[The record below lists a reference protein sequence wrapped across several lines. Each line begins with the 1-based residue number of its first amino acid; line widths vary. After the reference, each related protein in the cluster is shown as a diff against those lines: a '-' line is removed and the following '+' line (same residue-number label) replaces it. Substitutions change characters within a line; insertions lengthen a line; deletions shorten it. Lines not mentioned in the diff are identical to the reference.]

1 MFLSYAESRFFLKG
15 NEVEGELRKKETS
28 RKGAQERMIAWMNMI
43 EVQYTY
49 MCVYVYACC
58 VCVYEHGIMKLAVL
72 YDYFLKS
79 KYSTRTFRDIF
90 CNINILLLPLPPDLQ

>member
-1 MFLSYAESRFFLKG
+1 MLSKASQHLMNTVCFSHMQNLDFFLKG

-72 YDYFLKS
+72 YDYFFK
-79 KYSTRTFRDIF
+79 K
-90 CNINILLLPLPPDLQ
+90 